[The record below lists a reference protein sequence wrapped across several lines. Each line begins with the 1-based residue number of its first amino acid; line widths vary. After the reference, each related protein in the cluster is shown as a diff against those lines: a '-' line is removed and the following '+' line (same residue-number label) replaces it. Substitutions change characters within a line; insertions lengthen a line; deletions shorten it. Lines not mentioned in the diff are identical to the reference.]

1 MVGRKHDI
9 PVNAPLTQPWKS
21 RWAQSPKTQVG
32 LPLGTFVGSDF
43 LVGCLAAL
51 ALPLYAETR
60 ALSRG
65 SAGVRDDARGV
76 RKCAE
81 AAHSRSGSASSL
93 RRLPAAIP
101 AR

>member
-1 MVGRKHDI
+1 MVGRKRDI

-32 LPLGTFVGSDF
+32 LLPGMFVGSDF
-43 LVGCLAAL
+43 LVGCLPAL
-51 ALPLYAETR
+51 AIPLYAETR
-60 ALSRG
+60 ASSLERRLSG
-65 SAGVRDDARGV
+65 CVRDDARGV

-93 RRLPAAIP
+93 RRLP
-101 AR
+101 